1 MAIHGRYYDGTMLD
15 IAVTFAAI
23 VIALILRAEPL
34 RRLRS
39 LTMPLILIALAAFSH
54 LIAQTLG
61 VDDEI
66 TRWTSVALVLAIAFL
81 VARGAL
87 LVIFDWVLVQ
97 RMGVRPPRLMRE
109 VVALLV
115 YLALAALILRSMDVE
130 VTGLVATSAVITVVV
145 GLALQQTLGNLLAGL
160 AMVWE
165 QRLKIG
171 TWVEMDGTVGLV
183 EQTGWRSLVLRT
195 RLRERLLIPNSD
207 FAAARITI
215 LGSGER
221 PVAVPVRLG
230 VAYGVPPD
238 AAKEV
243 FRRVAADIPGILSD
257 PAPRILTVEFADSA
271 VVYECRLWSLTPW
284 RREDLTDLFLTR
296 AHAALARAGMEIP
309 FPQRTLHRAT
319 RPQPRDT
326 AENRRRAL
334 AGSELFRELPEAA
347 LDGLADGSRMCRFAP
362 GESSVRAGETSTA
375 LFLMATGTAVVEQG
389 GREIGTLRAGDFFG
403 ETAFLSGIPRTA
415 TVRAVDGPMEVVEID
430 ESCLRALLEDH
441 EELADHLAEKM
452 AVRKLEAEELR
463 DETGALISPAGLA
476 GQFRKH
482 LLRIIGR

>member
-1 MAIHGRYYDGTMLD
+1 MFD
-15 IAVTFAAI
+15 IAVSLIAI
-23 VIALILRAEPL
+23 VIALTLRAEPL

-39 LTMPLILIALAAFSH
+39 LTLPLIVTALAALAH
-54 LIAQTLG
+54 LIAQTLA

-66 TRWTSVALVLAIAFL
+66 TRWTFVALVLAIAFL

-87 LVIFDWVLVQ
+87 LVIFEWVLVH
-97 RMGVRPPRLMRE
+97 RMGVSPPRLMRE

-130 VTGLVATSAVITVVV
+130 VTGLVATSAVVTVVV

-160 AMVWE
+160 ALIWE
-165 QRLKIG
+165 QHLKIG
-171 TWVEMDGTVGLV
+171 TWVEMDGTVGV
-183 EQTGWRSLVLRT
+183 IEQTGWRSLMLRT
-195 RLRERLLIPNSD
+195 RLRERLLVPNSD
-207 FAAARITI
+207 VAAARITI

-243 FRRVAADIPGILSD
+243 FRHVAGDIPGVLSD

-271 VVYECRLWSLTPW
+271 VIYECRLWTLTPW
-284 RREDLTDLFLTR
+284 RRDALKDEFLTR

-319 RPQPRDT
+319 RPHPRDT
-326 AENRRRAL
+326 AESRRRAL

-347 LDGLADGSRMCRFAP
+347 LDVLADGSRMRRFAP
-362 GESSVRAGETSTA
+362 GESAVRVGETSTA
-375 LFLMATGTAVVEQG
+375 LYLMASGTAVVEQR
-389 GREIGTLRAGDFFG
+389 GREIGTLGAGDFFG
-403 ETAFLSGIPRTA
+403 ETAFLSGAPRVA
-415 TVRAVDGPMEVVEID
+415 TVRAAGGPIEVVEIHQ
-430 ESCLRALLEDH
+430 SCLRPLLEDH
-441 EELADHLAEKM
+441 EGLAGHLAERM
-452 AVRKLEAEELR
+452 AARRLEAEELR
-463 DETGALISPAGLA
+463 DETGALISPAGLVS
-476 GQFRKH
+476 QFRKH

>member
-1 MAIHGRYYDGTMLD
+1 MLD
-15 IAVTFAAI
+15 IAVSFSAI

-39 LTMPLILIALAAFSH
+39 LNLPLIFTALAALAH
-54 LIAQTLG
+54 LVAQTVG
-61 VDDEI
+61 VDDEV

-87 LVIFDWVLVQ
+87 LVIFDWVLVH

-115 YLALAALILRSMDVE
+115 YLGLAALILRSMDVE

-160 AMVWE
+160 ALVWE
-165 QRLKIG
+165 QHLKIG
-171 TWVEMDGTVGLV
+171 TWVEMDGKVGLV
-183 EQTGWRSLVLRT
+183 EQTGWRSLILRT
-195 RLRERLLIPNSD
+195 RLQERLLIPNSD
-207 FAAARITI
+207 VGSARIKI
-215 LGSGER
+215 LGTGEW

-238 AAKEV
+238 EAKEV
-243 FRRVAADIPGILSD
+243 LREVAADLPGVLSD

-271 VVYECRLWSLTPW
+271 VVYECRLWTLTPW
-284 RREDLTDLFLTR
+284 RRDALKDLFLTR

-309 FPQRTLHRAT
+309 FPQRTLHRAA

-326 AENRRRAL
+326 VGRRRRAL
-334 AGSELFRELPEAA
+334 NGCELFRELSEEA

-362 GESSVRAGETSTA
+362 GEAVVRTGETSAA
-375 LFLMATGTAVVEQG
+375 LFLMATGAAVVEQG
-389 GREIGTLRAGDFFG
+389 NREIGTLRVGDFFG
-403 ETAFLSGIPRTA
+403 ETAFLSGTPRIA
-415 TVRAVDGPMEVVEID
+415 TVRAAGGPIEVVEID
-430 ESCLRALLEDH
+430 ESCLRPLLVDH

-452 AVRKLEAEELR
+452 AARRLEAEELR
-463 DETGALISPAGLA
+463 DETGALISPAGLVS
-476 GQFRKH
+476 QFRRH
-482 LLRIIGR
+482 LLRIMGR

>member
-1 MAIHGRYYDGTMLD
+1 MLD
-15 IAVTFAAI
+15 IAVSLIAI
-23 VIALILRAEPL
+23 VVALILRAEPL
-34 RRLRS
+34 RRLRP
-39 LTMPLILIALAAFSH
+39 LTLPLILTALAALAH

-61 VDDEI
+61 VDSET
-66 TRWTSVALVLAIAFL
+66 TRWTLIALVMAIAFL

-87 LVIFDWVLVQ
+87 VVIFDWVLVH
-97 RMGVRPPRLMRE
+97 RMGVEPPRLMRE

-115 YLALAALILRSMDVE
+115 YLGLAAVILRSMDVE

-160 AMVWE
+160 ALVWE
-165 QRLKIG
+165 QRLRIG
-171 TWVEMDGTVGLV
+171 TWVVMDGTVGLI
-183 EQTGWRSLVLRT
+183 EQTGWRSLMLRT

-243 FRRVAADIPGILSD
+243 FRQVAADIPGVLSD

-284 RREDLTDLFLTR
+284 CRDDLKDMFLTR

-319 RPQPRDT
+319 RPQPRNT
-326 AENRRRAL
+326 AEDRRRAL
-334 AGSELFRELPEAA
+334 AGCELFRELSEEA
-347 LDGLADGSRMCRFAP
+347 LDGLAEGSRMYRFAP
-362 GESSVRAGETSTA
+362 GEATIRTGETSTA
-375 LFLMATGTAVVEQG
+375 LCLVATGTAVVEQG

-403 ETAFLSGIPRTA
+403 ETAFLSGVPRVA
-415 TVRAVDGPMEVVEID
+415 TVRAAGGPIEVVEID
-430 ESCLRALLEDH
+430 ESCLRPLLAEH
-441 EELADHLAEKM
+441 EELAGHLAEKM
-452 AVRKLEAEELR
+452 AARRLAAEELR
-463 DETGALISPAGLA
+463 DETGALISPAGLVS
-476 GQFRKH
+476 QFRKH
-482 LLRIIGR
+482 LLRIMGR